1 MCRTGSSVFHWTHPG
16 KIWTWDNVSMQM
28 DSTSGDAKIFGL
40 ISPEILTALSNGI
53 NPING

>member
-1 MCRTGSSVFHWTHPG
+1 
-16 KIWTWDNVSMQM
+16 MQM

-40 ISPEILTALSNGI
+40 ISPEILTALSSGI